1 VTDETTPKET
11 APVADEQALAPAPAP
26 DFTPALDSAPEPD
39 FFPEMAI
46 FEDDELVPEPPPDSA
61 PTTALEVANPHV
73 QHAYSA
79 QAFRCPRCGSTNL
92 ADGMVV
98 DFGGD
103 KFEQVRFAL
112 KRYSLSWLNSLF
124 NVRPWRR
131 LLRLDAVA
139 CRDCGAVTL
148 TVDPAVLR
156 RAEKYRD

>member
-1 VTDETTPKET
+1 MTDETTPQET
-11 APVADEQALAPAPAP
+11 APVADERALASLPEPDSFPEMAILDDDAPEPAAPAPAP
-26 DFTPALDSAPEPD
+26 
-39 FFPEMAI
+39 I
-46 FEDDELVPEPPPDSA
+46 
-61 PTTALEVANPHV
+61 TALEVANPHI

-112 KRYSLSWLNSLF
+112 KRYSLNWLNSLF

-139 CRDCGAVTL
+139 CRDCGAITL

-156 RAEKYRD
+156 RAEKHRD